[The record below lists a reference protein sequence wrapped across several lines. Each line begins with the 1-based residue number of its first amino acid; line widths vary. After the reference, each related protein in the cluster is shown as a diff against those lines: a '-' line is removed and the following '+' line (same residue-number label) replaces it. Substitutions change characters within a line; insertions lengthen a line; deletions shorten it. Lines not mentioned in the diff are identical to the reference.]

1 MGRPKKIVN
10 SGDVKASP
18 ETPQVLP
25 EIPNTPTVLV
35 EGLGVGHCK
44 LGKTYEVSRV
54 AAVQLIAKGACKLI
68 V

>member
-18 ETPQVLP
+18 EITQP

-44 LGKTYEVSRV
+44 LGKTYEISRV

>member
-18 ETPQVLP
+18 EITQEV